1 MNNKKLTILEIGT
14 TDTKGG
20 AALVSWEL
28 KSMLEKLGHEVYMA
42 VGFKRSADPKI
53 FDLFDAP
60 LNRLISKIIH
70 KNFYQRLS
78 HHIAYHRSNDI
89 SIPFAKKISH
99 LKILKDTDVI
109 HAHNLHSNFFNLREL
124 PRLSNQ
130 KPFVWT
136 LHDMWAFT
144 GHNAY
149 TFDCEHWQSGGCA
162 CDLPDSI
169 PPHKRN
175 NTQYLWDKKKKIFEK
190 SKLHIVVPS
199 QWLYNL
205 VKKSILKHQPLTLIY
220 NGIDTDTYYPKDK
233 KSTREK
239 LGLPL
244 DKKIIMF
251 SSKAGKKFI
260 RKGWD
265 YAEKIIED
273 HRLDDTILFLCIGGK
288 ESESIRKNIKYIPYI
303 SDPHLLAEYYSAS
316 DVLIFTSIAEN
327 CPLTVLEA
335 MACGLPV
342 LAFATG
348 GIPELIVHKKT
359 GYVAEYKNKND
370 LQAGFEY
377 LITMPQDKSNS
388 MTEECRKRVVRNFS
402 LPNMTQ
408 QYLNLYQKILYA

>member
-1 MNNKKLTILEIGT
+1 MNDKKLKILEIGT

-28 KSMLEKLGHEVYMA
+28 KARLKKLGHEVYMA
-42 VGFKRSADPKI
+42 VGFKRSDDPNI
-53 FDLFDAP
+53 FDVFNTP
-60 LNRLISKIIH
+60 LNRFISKIIH
-70 KNFYQRLS
+70 KNFYQRLTY
-78 HHIAYHRSNDI
+78 HIAFHRSNDI
-89 SIPFAKKISH
+89 SIPLAKKISH
-99 LKILKDTDVI
+99 HKILKDIDII
-109 HAHNLHSNFFNLREL
+109 HAHNLHSNFFNLNEL
-124 PRLSNQ
+124 CRLSNQ

-162 CDLPDSI
+162 CDVPDSI
-169 PPHKRN
+169 PPHKWN
-175 NTQYLWDKKKKIFEK
+175 NTQHLWEKKKEIYEK
-190 SKLHIVVPS
+190 SRLHIVVPS

-220 NGIDTDTYYPKDK
+220 NGIDTNIYYPKDK

-239 LGLPL
+239 LGLPQ
-244 DKKIIMF
+244 DKKIIIF
-251 SSKAGKKFI
+251 SSKAGKKFT
-260 RKGWD
+260 RKGWK

-273 HRLDDTILFLCIGGK
+273 HKLDDKILFLCVGGK
-288 ESESIRKNIKYIPYI
+288 ESESMQKNIKHIPYI
-303 SDPHLLAEYYSAS
+303 SDPNSLAEYYSAG

-359 GYVAEYKNKND
+359 GYVAEYKNERD
-370 LQAGFEY
+370 LRAGFEY
-377 LITMPQDKSNS
+377 LITLSQNEINGMS
-388 MTEECRKRVVRNFS
+388 EECQRRVERHFS